1 MTSADEMYGPITTLC
16 ANNRLVKHIPW
27 SAFKLSDQDWHRVV
41 DARDILRVRFPSSQF
56 EQKLIVYLGL
66 ESNSTVLLS
75 RHPSHPLVHP
85 SRPRRPANGLGE
97 ETRRT
102 QV

>member
-1 MTSADEMYGPITTLC
+1 VTSADEMYGPITTLR
-16 ANNRLVKHIPW
+16 ANNRLVKHISW
-27 SAFKLSDQDWHRVV
+27 SAFKLSDRDWHRVV
-41 DARDILRVRFPSSQF
+41 DARDILGVSFPCSQF
-56 EQKLIVYLGL
+56 EQKLIVCLGL
-66 ESNSTVLLS
+66 KSNSTVLLS
-75 RHPSHPLVHP
+75 RHPSHHLACP